1 MNTAVSA
8 EWRKLCTV
16 RSTRYILGSPLVALA
31 AGGLVAALM
40 TADWDGSAPA
50 GRATFPAADPAVLA
64 VPFTQFCLAALGALV
79 ITSEYATGM
88 IRTSLA
94 AVPRRRTLLAAKAA
108 VVAAVAFL
116 AGLTIAIAAFLLGGL
131 ITGDRPAPIAAWESP
146 SEGLAAAFAN
156 GLSIAVI
163 GLLGLAIG
171 AVLRSTAGAFV
182 TAGAVLF
189 VLPAVVRMVFP
200 SWGEDIASLLPAGL
214 APQLAGTADDPMLPP
229 LAALAVMV
237 AYVAITLPAAAFALA
252 RRDA

>member
-1 MNTAVSA
+1 MNTAISA

-31 AGGLVAALM
+31 AGSLVAVLM
-40 TADWDGSAPA
+40 TADWDGSTATE
-50 GRATFPAADPAVLA
+50 RATFPGADPAVLA

-94 AVPRRRTLLAAKAA
+94 AVPGRRRLLAAKAA
-108 VVAAVAFL
+108 VVASVAFVTGQTVAVA
-116 AGLTIAIAAFLLGGL
+116 AFVLGGL
-131 ITGDRPAPIAAWESP
+131 ITGDRPAPIAAWDSVP
-146 SEGLAAAFAN
+146 EGLAAAFGN
-156 GLSIAVI
+156 GLSITVI
-163 GLLGLAIG
+163 GLIGLGFG

-182 TAGAVLF
+182 AVGAVLF
-189 VLPAVVRMVFP
+189 VLPTVALMVFP

-214 APQLAGTADDPMLPP
+214 APQLAGTADDPVLPP
-229 LAALAVMV
+229 ALALAVMLGYAV
-237 AYVAITLPAAAFALA
+237 LALVTAASALT